1 MGPRSSDLLEGAKM
15 NKQFIALAK
24 VIGEHRVDDDGN
36 ESWVFESTDTL
47 SAFVRVVVMHA
58 AAQLPEMNAHVP
70 RYHDNYSQG
79 VIDCIEA
86 LNDLV
91 KEEDN
96 EDDQ

>member
-1 MGPRSSDLLEGAKM
+1 MLEGAKM
-15 NKQFIALAK
+15 NNQFVALAK
-24 VIGEHRVDDDGN
+24 VIGEHRVDEDGN

-47 SAFVRVVVMHA
+47 SAFVRAVVMHA

-91 KEEDN
+91 KEEDD
-96 EDDQ
+96 EYDQ